1 MIYELISGVVK
12 ENIGTE
18 GSKYFPFVL
27 TLFLLIA
34 TMNIVGIVPYTF
46 TPTAHI
52 IVALG
57 MSVSI

>member
-1 MIYELISGVVK
+1 VVK

-27 TLFLLIA
+27 TIFLLIA